1 MLVDGFQPQVVQY
14 HVDTVE
20 VDIDDSTLDQYW
32 HNIEENDLVSFDR
45 QYLSSQ
51 LHLLLFHV
59 KQMSNWPNVYRNLN
73 SLGRQRPRRPDR
85 NPAWRDRKS
94 DAE

>member
-32 HNIEENDLVSFDR
+32 HNIEENDLVSFDQ

-59 KQMSNWPNVYRNLN
+59 KQMSNWPNVYRNQD
-73 SLGRQRPRRPDR
+73 SLGRHRPCRPGSFS
-85 NPAWRDRKS
+85 PTFPSSEA
-94 DAE
+94 

>member
-32 HNIEENDLVSFDR
+32 HNIEENDLVSFDQ

-59 KQMSNWPNVYRNLN
+59 KQMSNWPNVYRNQG
-73 SLGRQRPRRPDR
+73 SLGRQRPRHLDSFSPTF
-85 NPAWRDRKS
+85 PSSEAS
-94 DAE
+94 

>member
-32 HNIEENDLVSFDR
+32 HNIEENDLVSFDQ

-59 KQMSNWPNVYRNLN
+59 KQMSNWPNVYRNQG
-73 SLGRQRPRRPDR
+73 SLGRQRPRHPGSFS
-85 NPAWRDRKS
+85 PTFPSSEAS
-94 DAE
+94 